1 MPAPPPP
8 RNARDNHVEMAR
20 LDRGDRYRIR
30 FHSLFQIPDFFFL
43 LLLLLLLFGECYY
56 QTNLIIKQMQQCEK
70 ILRILL
76 F

>member
-30 FHSLFQIPDFFFL
+30 FHSLFRIPRFFL
-43 LLLLLLLFGECYY
+43 LLLLLLFKRYH
-56 QTNLIIKQMQQCEK
+56 QTNVTLNGCNNVESQSFFE
-70 ILRILL
+70 ILT
-76 F
+76 